1 MRLRLSLLL
10 AGSSVAA
17 LAVPAFTARRPRY
30 GGTLVIE
37 TGATVTSTDAKAA
50 AANGDEE
57 RAKEQ
62 IDELIYG
69 KRNEDGTF
77 SGPGAF
83 RVESFQAGK
92 QAMLAANEQF
102 EGGRAFVDAIEI
114 RMGRRAKDRLID
126 LQLGKADIAEIPA
139 DQARRAE
146 QAGIR
151 VSRSQPDELMA
162 LVFDAKR
169 AAGNDARIREAVA
182 SSIDRTAIVNFILQK
197 GGEAAGG
204 LLPQWSSGTA
214 FLFSTEADPVHA
226 KQLWTQISAPG
237 AISLGYDAG
246 DSEAQAIAE
255 RIRVNAQGAGIAMT
269 LQAIPNRAGTRT
281 GADARIVRL
290 RMRSANPQVALMD
303 FLDELKAIAGANL
316 GGDALPDSASPEQI
330 YNAEAGVIRSFS
342 VVPIAWIPQ
351 VYGLSNRV
359 RDWTAPGPGEGWPVA
374 NVWLDNEDNQPG
386 KGSS

>member
-1 MRLRLSLLL
+1 M
-10 AGSSVAA
+10 V
-17 LAVPAFTARRPRY
+17 LAVPGFTARRPRY

-37 TGATVTSTDAKAA
+37 MGATVNSTDPKAA

-62 IDELIYG
+62 IDELIYAQ
-69 KRNEDGTF
+69 RNEDGTF
-77 SGPGAF
+77 SGAGPF
-83 RVESFQAGK
+83 RIENFQAGK
-92 QAMLAANEQF
+92 QAMLAANQQF

-126 LQLGKADIAEIPA
+126 LQLGKADIAEIPV
-139 DQARRAE
+139 DQARRATE
-146 QAGIR
+146 AGIR
-151 VSRSQPDELMA
+151 VSRSQPDELIA

-169 AAGNDARIREAVA
+169 GPGNDARIREAVA
-182 SSIDRTAIVNFILQK
+182 STIDRGAIVNFILQK

-214 FLFSTEADPVHA
+214 FLFATAADPVHA
-226 KQLWTQISAPG
+226 KQLWSQISAPG

-255 RIRVNAQGAGIAMT
+255 RMRVNAQGAGIPMT
-269 LQAIPNRAGTRT
+269 VQAIPNSAVRA

-290 RMRSANPQVALMD
+290 RMTSANPQVALMH
-303 FLDELKAIAGANL
+303 FLDELNPIAGVKL
-316 GGDALPDSASPEQI
+316 GGEALPDPASPEQI
-330 YNAEAGVIRSFS
+330 YNAESSVLRNFS
-342 VVPIAWIPQ
+342 VVPVAWIPQ

-359 RDWTAPGPGEGWPVA
+359 RDWTAPGPGDAWPVT
-374 NVWLDNEDNQPG
+374 NVWLDNEDNQPE

>member
-1 MRLRLSLLL
+1 MKVRLSLLL

-77 SGPGAF
+77 SGAGPF

-102 EGGRAFVDAIEI
+102 AGGRAFVDAIEI
-114 RMGRRAKDRLID
+114 RMGRRVKDRLID

-214 FLFSTEADPVHA
+214 FLFSTVADAVHA

-255 RIRVNAQGAGIAMT
+255 RIRVNAQGAGIPMT
-269 LQAIPNRAGTRT
+269 LQAIPSSAVRA

-290 RMRSANPQVALMD
+290 RMRSANPQVALTD
-303 FLDELKAIAGANL
+303 FLDELKAIAGVNL
-316 GGDALPDSASPEQI
+316 GGDTLPDSASPEQI

-351 VYGLSNRV
+351 VYGLSSRV